1 MDVNVVWGPPA
12 SGKTTFV
19 NENRSGNS
27 ITFDFDMLMRTLSG
41 LSPHEKNPNL
51 VGYLLDIRGLIVERL
66 KTEKRLDDAWIIVS
80 WVDDNFRSLFNGIDA
95 QYTLMETPQDVCL
108 QRVDDNKDRHIAA
121 DEMKR
126 VINEW
131 FDKYNQHY
139 RGGVMKTEKRAMP
152 FEMRME
158 TAEDSARV
166 IGAGAVYNK
175 RSQDLGGFFEI
186 IREGAFKRSLESGR
200 VIKSFVN
207 HDPNQVLGTT
217 ESNPPLT
224 ITDDK
229 RNMGYEV
236 EIPDTSYG
244 KDLREN
250 LKRGNI
256 KGSSFQF
263 RTIEDNW
270 YKDDKGETVREV
282 ISAELFEVGPVTD
295 PAYLPTISELRTLKD
310 SKDEFEAREAEI
322 RQKEEEKE
330 KARRRR
336 MKEVEILQARR

>member
-1 MDVNVVWGPPA
+1 
-12 SGKTTFV
+12 
-19 NENRSGNS
+19 
-27 ITFDFDMLMRTLSG
+27 
-41 LSPHEKNPNL
+41 
-51 VGYLLDIRGLIVERL
+51 
-66 KTEKRLDDAWIIVS
+66 
-80 WVDDNFRSLFNGIDA
+80 
-95 QYTLMETPQDVCL
+95 
-108 QRVDDNKDRHIAA
+108 
-121 DEMKR
+121 
-126 VINEW
+126 
-131 FDKYNQHY
+131 
-139 RGGVMKTEKRAMP
+139 MKTEKRALP

-158 TAEDSARV
+158 TAEDVTRV

-200 VIKSFVN
+200 EVKSFFN

-217 ESNPPLT
+217 ESEPPLT

-229 RNMGYEV
+229 RGLMYEV

-244 KDLREN
+244 RDLREN
-250 LKRGNI
+250 LKRKNV

-270 YKDDKGETVREV
+270 YKTDAGETVREL
-282 ISAELFEVGPVTD
+282 ISAELFEIGPVTE
-295 PAYLPTISELRTLKD
+295 PAYLPSTSELRTLKD
-310 SKDEFEAREAEI
+310 GKDEFEAREAEVK
-322 RQKEEEKE
+322 QKEEEKE